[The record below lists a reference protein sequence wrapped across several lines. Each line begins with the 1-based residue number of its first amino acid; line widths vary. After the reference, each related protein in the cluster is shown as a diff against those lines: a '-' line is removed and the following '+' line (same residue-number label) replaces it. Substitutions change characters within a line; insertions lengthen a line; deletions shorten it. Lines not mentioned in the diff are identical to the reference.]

1 MNIQERLRAF
11 ISYLNI
17 SEREFCRTIGVSPTY
32 VQTIG
37 SKVKRSTLNA
47 MQAAYPLLNVSWV
60 LNGSGSMLLDEP
72 AAPVVLPEEKKAAPV
87 AAPANNDMALRL
99 LALVESQQRTLAD
112 NAATIKRLSEELAA
126 QRLKF
131 EALTEGGL
139 KDVADVSSF
148 RRAPSPAGSLV

>member
-1 MNIQERLRAF
+1 MSIQDRLKAF

-32 VQTIG
+32 VQTVG

-87 AAPANNDMALRL
+87 AAPANNNDMALRL
-99 LALVESQQRTLAD
+99 LALVESQQQ
-112 NAATIKRLSEELAA
+112 TIA
-126 QRLKF
+126 Q
-131 EALTEGGL
+131 LTENNSRL
-139 KDVADVSSF
+139 TRLVEAYKKAPAVAPGIPV
-148 RRAPSPAGSLV
+148 PAAVD